1 MAGRSPC
8 RPGPHPGENSG
19 GTIVHDSETT
29 MRLRGRHKTIYR
41 CREPVAVGPHGLM
54 LRPRESPF
62 LRLGLH
68 CLEISP
74 VASVVWAHDVASNA
88 VATANFDKK
97 SEVLVVESLADV
109 VAEVDEWPIF
119 DVAASAV
126 TYPFLLNDDEMM
138 DLGAFRLQAYLDT
151 RGQVYEWAR
160 SFIDGERMDTL
171 TLLKEMN
178 RSIASEIVYEA
189 RESDGSQTPVETLFL
204 RRGACRDFAV
214 LFVDAVR
221 SLGFAGRIVSGYL
234 YDPDQNA
241 VGSAGGGTTH
251 AWAEVYVPGAGW
263 IVFDPTNRSVG
274 GHNLI
279 PVAVGR
285 HIRQVMPVSGSF
297 AGKLEAFEGM
307 EVSVSV
313 EHTGP

>member
-1 MAGRSPC
+1 
-8 RPGPHPGENSG
+8 
-19 GTIVHDSETT
+19 
-29 MRLRGRHKTIYR
+29 MRLRVHHKTIYR
-41 CREPVAVGPHGLM
+41 YREPVAFGPHRLM
-54 LRPRESPF
+54 MRPRESPF
-62 LRLGLH
+62 LRLAVH
-68 CLEISP
+68 YLEISP
-74 VASVVWAHDVASNA
+74 EASVVWAHDVAGNA
-88 VATANFDKK
+88 VATANFDEK
-97 SEVLVVESLADV
+97 SEALVIESLADV
-109 VAEVDEWPIF
+109 VAAVDEWPIF

-126 TYPFLLNDDEMM
+126 NYPFLLSDDEMT
-138 DLGAFRLQAYLDT
+138 DLGALRLQAYLDT
-151 RGQVYEWAR
+151 GGQVHEWAR
-160 SFIDGERMDTL
+160 RFVDGKSTDTL
-171 TLLKEMN
+171 TLLKDMN
-178 RSIASEIVYEA
+178 RSIASEIAYMV
-189 RESDGSQTPVETLFL
+189 RECDGAQTPGETLSL
-204 RRGACRDFAV
+204 GCGSCRDFAV

-241 VGSAGGGTTH
+241 VGSADGGTTH

-297 AGKLEAFEGM
+297 AGNVEAFEGM

-313 EHTGP
+313 ERTGT